1 MKIFTAPWGNPFGW
15 KEVEYSYKSKTKKA
29 KDPLP
34 LIKEVENLE
43 KIIIV
48 CVDTLSDQDVHSLK
62 DPSYI
67 HIKNISENLV
77 YNFCKKEFGFT
88 PDKVIVSYGFGEFN
102 NTRFKGNA
110 MDFYYKVF
118 QEFSFYFAELLDEMK
133 QENEKI
139 EVIFDATHGI
149 NYTTILTYRA
159 LREILEILAYVYEV
173 KLKVLNSDPY
183 IGRKL
188 ESNKLNINVIE
199 KSKILPRISVYNT
212 DKRPIEPY
220 FGLEDKEK
228 GNLGK
233 NITDFLNQINYNKDE
248 ILIFLGS
255 FLYALPVFI
264 LSYILDL
271 QIIKNNVETV
281 LNRFEENISIDRKNK
296 LKILRK
302 YEFGENFSNLI
313 KAFLISSILKRFG
326 FEKLCDIPLSKIQ
339 ELREKIFKNLPV
351 ESNRIDKEIDDIK
364 ELQNINQTYQVY
376 SVIKGGTISNQI
388 NKRNFFAHAGF
399 EYNVIELRKRNQ
411 NQIEIRVNDNLK
423 DKAKNLIISNLP
435 RL

>member
-1 MKIFTAPWGNPFGW
+1 MKIFIAPWGNPFGW
-15 KEVEYSYKSKTKKA
+15 KEVEYSYKGKTKRA

-34 LIKEVENLE
+34 LIKEEENPE

-48 CVDTLSDQDVHSLK
+48 CVDTLSDDCIYSLK

-67 HIKNISENLV
+67 GIKNISENRIC
-77 YNFCKKEFGFT
+77 NFCEKEFKFT
-88 PDKVIVSYGFGEFN
+88 PDKVVISYGFGEFN
-102 NTRFKGNA
+102 NTKFEGNA

-118 QEFSFYFAELLDEMK
+118 QEFSFYFADLLNEMK
-133 QENEKI
+133 EENEKI

-183 IGRKL
+183 IGREV

-199 KSKILPRISVYNT
+199 ESKILPRISVYDT
-212 DKRPIEPY
+212 DKRPIKPY
-220 FGLEDKEK
+220 FDLVDEEK
-228 GNLGK
+228 GKLGK
-233 NITDFLNQINYNKDE
+233 NIQDFLNQINYNEHK

-264 LSYILDL
+264 LSYILNS
-271 QIIKNNVETV
+271 QIIKGKVEKI
-281 LNRFEENISIDRKNK
+281 LSRFEENISIDRESK

-302 YEFGENFSNLI
+302 YEFGENFSNLM
-313 KAFLISSILKRFG
+313 KAFLISSVLEKFG

-339 ELREKIFKNLPV
+339 ELKEKIFKNHPV
-351 ESNRIDKEIDDIK
+351 ESNRIDKEIGDIK

-376 SVIKGGTISNQI
+376 SVLKGGTISNQI
-388 NKRNFFAHAGF
+388 DKRNFFAHAGF
-399 EYNVIELRKRNQ
+399 EYNTLELKKEN
-411 NQIEIRVNDNLK
+411 NEIYVRIYEKNK
-423 DKAKNLIISNLP
+423 GKAEGLIIDDLP
-435 RL
+435 KL